1 MSSDIINTMVKHE
14 RPYCLA
20 TGLVAMDV
28 IEGKHGA
35 FASVGGSCGNVT
47 AILAFLGWKASPVA
61 RIGDD
66 VAGKFAKNQFE
77 SIGVE
82 TKFLRKN
89 HNHNTPVIIQSF
101 TDVNGS
107 RKHRFTFK
115 CADCGEWFP
124 RYRPTT
130 IEHADEVIKKDEP
143 PNVFFFDR
151 VSPAAI
157 KLANWARIC
166 GGLVIFEPSSI
177 GNHKLFEKAIA
188 ESHILKFADDRIE
201 NVDRFIN
208 EYSDILLI
216 KTRGA
221 DGLEI
226 KWKSEWRRFKS
237 FAARN
242 FTDASGSGDWCTA
255 GLLSMIGANGSR
267 IMESLKF
274 NELSK
279 AIRYGQALAT
289 LNCGFEGARG
299 IMDVCS
305 KEEVNKLVSAI
316 YNERDLSLPLS
327 NYAGIKKFLPQKI
340 CNFC

>member
-1 MSSDIINTMVKHE
+1 MSNDIKSSMLEHE

-20 TGLVAMDV
+20 TGLVALDV
-28 IEGKHGA
+28 IEGQNGV
-35 FASVGGSCGNVT
+35 FASVGGSCGNVI
-47 AILAFLGWKASPVA
+47 AILSFLGWKASPVS

-66 VAGKFAKNQFE
+66 IAGNFVRNQLE

-89 HNHNTPVIIQSF
+89 HNTPVIIQSF
-101 TDVNGS
+101 TEVNGS

-115 CADCGEWFP
+115 CSDCGEWFP

-130 IEHADEVIKKDEP
+130 IEHADEVIKTDEP

-151 VSPAAI
+151 VSPVAI
-157 KLANWARIC
+157 KLAKWTRIC
-166 GGLVIFEPSSI
+166 GGLVLFEPSSI
-177 GNHKLFEKAIA
+177 GDHKIFEEAIA
-188 ESHILKFADDRIE
+188 ESHILKFADDRIG

-208 EYSDILLI
+208 EYRNILLI
-216 KTRGA
+216 KLRGA

-226 KWKSEWRRFKS
+226 KWKSEWRHFKS

-255 GLLSMIGANGSR
+255 GLLSLIGANGSQ
-267 IMESLKF
+267 IMESLTFK
-274 NELSK
+274 ELSK

-299 IMDVCS
+299 AMDVCT
-305 KEEVNKLVSAI
+305 KEEVDNLVLAI
-316 YNERDLSLPLS
+316 YSERDLSVPLS
-327 NYAGIKKFLPQKI
+327 NSAGFKKSLPQKI
-340 CNFC
+340 CNDC